1 MCWGLINMNEKVNEN
16 SWIPLMVVACATF
29 IIAVDTSFMNVSISQ
44 ISANLNTD
52 VSTIQMIVSFY
63 TLITA
68 ALILLSTKLQDI
80 VGKKKLFLIGVVL
93 FGIGTFIAAISLS
106 DTMLFVGWSVI
117 EGVAGALMVP
127 AIVSI
132 ISGTYSGKKRTIA
145 LATLGIMGAVANAFG
160 PLLGGVIT
168 TFLSWRFAFAFE
180 LIIIFFILGMQNKIP
195 NFKPTESKNDLDII
209 GAVISSIGLVL
220 LVFGILTLSKDI
232 NISVA
237 VMILG
242 LIVLAIFIWYELKR
256 KRAGKVPLL
265 DVDLFKDKNLRVGAS
280 IKLLYNLTLKG
291 GLFVIFLFFQTV
303 LQLNAFDTGLAS
315 LPLTTGLLIFSLTTP
330 RLIGKLNHKTL
341 MAIGCIISIVGCLIL
356 SYQFRLNTTMLDL
369 IPGQFLFGA
378 GIGFVMAL
386 TVDVALFDIPAESQN
401 NASGIVSTGETLGSS
416 MGTAIIGII
425 LILGVMG
432 GINTA
437 VDTYAPE
444 HSGDEQFHQDVYD
457 YFQKV
462 GNIDDVKAQD
472 SIIVNT
478 ADIII
483 QNAMAFVM
491 QVLAIII
498 GVILILTLRIKDKNV
513 KKQ

>member
-1 MCWGLINMNEKVNEN
+1 MNETVNKN
-16 SWIPLMVVACATF
+16 SWIPLMIVACATL
-29 IIAVDTSFMNVSISQ
+29 IIALDTSFMNVSISQ
-44 ISANLNTD
+44 ISADLNTD

-80 VGKKKLFLIGVVL
+80 VGKKKLFLIGATL
-93 FGIGTFIAAISLS
+93 FGIGTFISTISSS
-106 DTMLFVGWSVI
+106 DTMLFVGWSAI

-145 LATLGIMGAVANAFG
+145 LATLGIMGGLANAFG
-160 PLLGGVIT
+160 PLIGGVIT
-168 TFLSWRFAFAFE
+168 TFLSWRCAFAFE

-209 GAVISSIGLVL
+209 GAIISSIGLVL
-220 LVFGILTLSKDI
+220 LVLGILTLTKDI
-232 NISVA
+232 TTSISEI
-237 VMILG
+237 ILG
-242 LIVLAIFIWYELKR
+242 LIILAIFIWYELKR
-256 KRAGKVPLL
+256 KRSAKVPLL
-265 DVDLFKDKNLRVGAS
+265 DVDLFRDKNLRLGAS

-291 GLFVIFLFFQTV
+291 GLFVIFLFFQTA

-315 LPLTTGLLIFSLTTP
+315 LPLTIGLLIFTLTTP
-330 RLIGKLNHKTL
+330 KLIGKLNHKTL

-356 SYQFRLNTTMLDL
+356 SYQFKINISMLDL

-378 GIGFVMAL
+378 GIGLVMAL
-386 TVDVALFDIPAESQN
+386 TVDVALFDVPAESQN

-432 GINTA
+432 GISTA

-491 QVLAIII
+491 QVLAIIL
-498 GVILILTLRIKDKNV
+498 GVILILTLRIKDKNI
-513 KKQ
+513 KK

>member
-1 MCWGLINMNEKVNEN
+1 MNEKVNEN

-432 GINTA
+432 GISTA